1 VLTESGAKSIF
12 GNDEA
17 MGKTIKLNKN
27 RMVKVTG
34 IIKDPPES
42 ASLKFNMLGSWEL
55 LEAEQQWVKTSGWG
69 NYSFKTYA
77 LVKAGA
83 DVKKLNAKMS
93 SLIARNDAFN
103 KENKVFLYPFER
115 IHLYDKFKN
124 GVNTGGD
131 IEYIRLFMFLAIGI
145 LLIACIN
152 FMNLSTARSE
162 NRARE
167 VGVRKVVGARR
178 ISLIKQFIGES
189 LLMAIV
195 SFVFALVIVTLLLP
209 YFNSIINKNLTI
221 PYNVFNFWMA
231 GLGITIIT
239 GSYPALFLSAF
250 KPVKVLKGLV
260 KDGKTS
266 LRPRQA
272 LVIIQFAFATCLIL
286 STILIYN
293 QINYIKNRPAGYNKD
308 GLVEI
313 SQEGTLYEKFEEFRR
328 DAIASGSVIDGSA
341 TSNTIANDG
350 SSSWGV
356 KWPGQLPGE
365 DKIPIDQ
372 LVTTYHFTKTF
383 GVKILK
389 GRDFDRANPSDSLA
403 IMMNESAVKLM
414 RLKDPLGQ
422 IVNWQ
427 GQPRTVIG
435 IIKDFILGRPGD
447 PVKPLIV
454 GYMKNWSGTATMRL
468 NPALSVSNSLAKLE
482 AVYKTYNPEYPF
494 EYKFVDERYNEKFR
508 TEKLLGTL
516 ANSFTILAIVIS
528 CLGLF
533 GLASFSA
540 EQRRKEIGIRKILGA
555 SIGSLWFNLSKEF
568 IQLVLIAFFIGAAFS
583 WYFMN
588 EWLSNYT
595 YHTQISIWVFL
606 ITIVISLAVTIT
618 TVSWQA
624 IKAALT
630 NPVKNLRSE

>member
-1 VLTESGAKSIF
+1 
-12 GNDEA
+12 

-34 IIKDPPES
+34 IIKDMPQNS
-42 ASLKFNMLGSWEL
+42 SIRFNMLGSWEL
-55 LEAEQQWVKTSGWG
+55 LEAEREWVKTSGWG
-69 NYSFKTYA
+69 NYSFKTFA
-77 LVKAGA
+77 LVKPGT
-83 DVKKLNAKMS
+83 DVKKLNVKMS

-115 IHLYDKFKN
+115 IHLYDKFEN

-152 FMNLSTARSE
+152 FMNLSTARSQ

-178 ISLIKQFIGES
+178 ISLIKQFMGES
-189 LLMAIV
+189 LLMAII
-195 SFVFALVIVTLLLP
+195 SFMFALVIVSLLLP
-209 YFNSIINKNLTI
+209 YFNSIINKNLTV
-221 PYNVFNFWMA
+221 PYKMFNFWIV

-239 GSYPALFLSAF
+239 GIIAGSYPALFLSAF

-286 STILIYN
+286 SNILIYN
-293 QINYIKNRPAGYNKD
+293 QINFIKNRPAGYNKD
-308 GLVEI
+308 GLIEI

-328 DAIASGSVIDGSA
+328 DAIASGAVIEGSA
-341 TSNTIANDG
+341 TSGTIANAN
-350 SSSWGV
+350 SASWGV

-383 GVKILK
+383 GVNILK

-414 RLKDPLGQ
+414 RLKEPLGQ

-427 GQPRTVIG
+427 GQPRTVVG
-435 IIKDFILGRPGD
+435 IIKDFILGSPGE

-454 GYMKNWSGTATMRL
+454 GYMKNWSGTATLRL
-468 NPALSVSNSLAKLE
+468 NPALSISNSLTKLE
-482 AVYKTYNPEYPF
+482 TVYKTYNPEYPF
-494 EYKFVDERYNEKFR
+494 EYKFVDERYNNKFK
-508 TEKLLGTL
+508 TEQLLGTL

-540 EQRRKEIGIRKILGA
+540 EQRRKEIGIRKVLGA

-588 EWLSNYT
+588 EWLNNYT

-606 ITIVISLAVTIT
+606 LTILISLAVTIT

-630 NPVKNLRSE
+630 NPVKSLKSE